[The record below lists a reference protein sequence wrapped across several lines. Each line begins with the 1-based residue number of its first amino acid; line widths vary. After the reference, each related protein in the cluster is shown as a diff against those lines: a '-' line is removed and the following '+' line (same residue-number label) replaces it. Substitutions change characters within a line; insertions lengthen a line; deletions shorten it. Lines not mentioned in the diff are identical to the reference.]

1 MDNNDITLN
10 DLLQS
15 SAQAQGLD
23 LTETAPAEVTK
34 NEIVLTTEQRKRV
47 DEIKSE
53 IDLRDSQMTVQ
64 YGVGSQRN
72 IAQFSDTILSNV
84 RSSDTGEVG
93 GLLTDLLDNVED
105 LDIDS
110 LDEKS
115 FLDKLPFVNS
125 IEKKI
130 KRMLAKYDTL
140 QVQISRIEGKLDK
153 ARMELLKDISMF
165 DTLYDK
171 NLDYFKDL
179 ELYIIAGEEKVNEL
193 RERTIPALR
202 AEANASGEPMHAQLV
217 KDFED
222 TTNRFEKKVHDLKLS
237 KTIAMQTAPQ
247 IKLIQNN
254 NKQLVDKIQTTIL
267 NTLPLWK
274 SQVVIALGLY
284 RQENAVK
291 LQREVTETT
300 NELLTRNS
308 EKLKQNTIDVAK
320 EQERGIVEIETL
332 KKVNEDLITT
342 IEETLKIQQEG
353 RENRKQAEMELIE
366 MEEQLKVAL
375 LKQY

>member
-1 MDNNDITLN
+1 MNNAEISLN
-10 DLLQS
+10 DLLKS
-15 SAQAQGLD
+15 SAEVQD
-23 LTETAPAEVTK
+23 IEIEETSPSEVTK
-34 NEIVLTTEQRKRV
+34 RELALTPEQRERV
-47 DEIKSE
+47 DEIKNE
-53 IDLRDSQMTVQ
+53 IDLRDSQLAVQ
-64 YGVGSQRN
+64 YGVGAQRN

-84 RSSDTGEVG
+84 RSRDTGQVG
-93 GLLTDLLDNVED
+93 ELMTNLLDKVED

-110 LDEKS
+110 LEEQG

-130 KRMLAKYDTL
+130 KKMLSKYDTL
-140 QVQISRIEGKLDK
+140 EVQISKIEGQLDNS
-153 ARMELLKDISMF
+153 RMELLKDISMF

-171 NLDYFKDL
+171 NLEYFKDL
-179 ELYIIAGEEKVNEL
+179 ELYILAGEEKTNEI
-193 RERTIPALR
+193 RKTTIPALR
-202 AEANASGEPMHAQLV
+202 AEANATGEPMHAQLV

-222 TTNRFEKKVHDLKLS
+222 TVNRFDKKIHDLKLS

-284 RQENAVK
+284 RQENAMK
-291 LQREVTETT
+291 LQREVTNTT

-308 EKLKQNTIDVAK
+308 EKLKQNTIDIAK

-353 RENRKQAEMELIE
+353 RQNRKQAEVELIE

>member
-353 RENRKQAEMELIE
+353 RENRKQAEVELIE